1 MTPKRKSKNTDL
13 DRVPGCSWPS
23 CWSRAGSLH
32 SGNTQIHQIG
42 APSQSN
48 GTKRTHNIQ
57 EAEGGGLLKEERKEA
72 RTLGP
77 LVLLQVA
84 LAGHLGLLAVATAH
98 GGWIRRQSTAATR
111 TSPGGRP
118 APLRVRFVVHGKERG
133 NGRPDL
139 SGGSVGHAESPNG
152 SF

>member
-1 MTPKRKSKNTDL
+1 MAFLLVSSWLPAQRKHADPSDRSALPRAMARREHIISKKRK
-13 DRVPGCSWPS
+13 
-23 CWSRAGSLH
+23 
-32 SGNTQIHQIG
+32 
-42 APSQSN
+42 
-48 GTKRTHNIQ
+48 
-57 EAEGGGLLKEERKEA
+57 GGLLKEERKEA

-98 GGWIRRQSTAATR
+98 GGWIRRRSTAGTR

-118 APLRVRFVVHGKERG
+118 APLRVRFVVHRKERG

>member
-32 SGNTQIHQIG
+32 SRNTQIHQIG
-42 APSQSN
+42 APSPEQWHEENTISK
-48 GTKRTHNIQ
+48 KRK
-57 EAEGGGLLKEERKEA
+57 GGLLKEERKEA

-98 GGWIRRQSTAATR
+98 GGWI
-111 TSPGGRP
+111 
-118 APLRVRFVVHGKERG
+118 
-133 NGRPDL
+133 
-139 SGGSVGHAESPNG
+139 
-152 SF
+152 